1 MLRGAVAKRLREVVR
16 EICKAEEVDII
27 RGHIGKDHVHL
38 LVSIPPSI
46 SLSRFAQRVKGKSAR
61 KLLGELRHLSRAFW
75 GRHLWGRGY
84 FVASSGNVTEEVMKR
99 HIENQLHEPEDA
111 EFKIE
116 TELD

>member
-1 MLRGAVAKRLREVVR
+1 MRP
-16 EICKAEEVDII
+16 D
-27 RGHIGKDHVHL
+27 
-38 LVSIPPSI
+38 
-46 SLSRFAQRVKGKSAR
+46 RFSAR
-61 KLLGELRHLSRAFW
+61 KLLGEFRHVSRAFW

-99 HIENQLHEPEDA
+99 YIENQLHEPEDA